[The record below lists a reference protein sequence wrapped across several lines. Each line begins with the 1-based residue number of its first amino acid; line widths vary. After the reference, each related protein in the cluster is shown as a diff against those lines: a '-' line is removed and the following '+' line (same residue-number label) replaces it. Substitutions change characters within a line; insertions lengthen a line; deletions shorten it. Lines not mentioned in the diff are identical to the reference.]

1 MEKPLLLLLAIPRNT
16 AQFCEY
22 LIAFL
27 CAIITQFHAM
37 KWRKRKQLLR
47 AIPRNEFRLE
57 TLESNS
63 GFRYTVGF
71 ELGTVGFDTHN
82 PDPQISILTL
92 KLLIRGSISISLI
105 NQSFLQL
112 LNAGTT
118 TMRDIE

>member
-1 MEKPLLLLLAIPRNT
+1 MEKPLLLLLAIPRYT
-16 AQFCEY
+16 AQLCSILRIFNC
-22 LIAFL
+22 FL
-27 CAIITQFHAM
+27 VRNYHT
-37 KWRKRKQLLR
+37 
-47 AIPRNEFRLE
+47 IPRNEMAQTE
-57 TLESNS
+57 AIIAGNS
-63 GFRYTVGF
+63 AQRIPI
-71 ELGTVGFDTHN
+71 GFDTHN